1 MPKEVLAR
9 VRVHLRIG
17 ETNRAIA
24 RENQAR
30 LEEFRNAQRAI
41 LVRSENCPE
50 ASFAVYYKPLEATGG
65 DFYDV
70 VAVDS
75 DVFGYFVAD
84 ISGHGVSAAF
94 ITAAIKALLR
104 QYTGALFLPEDTMR
118 GIDTVMRQN
127 ARRRA
132 IPYGV
137 LRAIEPAGGQALG
150 RKRRTSSVD
159 PDTRLGRGANTGNG
173 Q

>member
-104 QYTGALFLPEDTMR
+104 QYTGPLFLPEDTMR
-118 GIDTVMRQN
+118 GIDTVC
-127 ARRRA
+127 ARCSAKSNTLRR
-132 IPYGV
+132 V
-137 LRAIEPAGGQALG
+137 
-150 RKRRTSSVD
+150 TH
-159 PDTRLGRGANTGNG
+159 N
-173 Q
+173 